1 VNRLRILAF
10 ATKLCEKKGYDAEI
24 FCGIKERSFK
34 GFESNNSLKIWDG
47 TYQNSLENSSA
58 LVKTLMIELTLLTL
72 LNYVGDNFCE
82 YRNLGHDNYKSLLL
96 SYSDASN
103 KFGPLEVKKIIEKSE
118 NFKVTAVAIAAIKCP
133 QHIVK

>member
-1 VNRLRILAF
+1 MFLEIL
-10 ATKLCEKKGYDAEI
+10 
-24 FCGIKERSFK
+24 
-34 GFESNNSLKIWDG
+34 
-47 TYQNSLENSSA
+47 
-58 LVKTLMIELTLLTL
+58 LVKNVLHSIIRKNFASKKVLMIELTLLTL

-82 YRNLGHDNYKSLLL
+82 YRRRGHDNYKSLLL

-103 KFGPLEVKKIIEKSE
+103 KFGSLEVKKVIEKSG

>member
-1 VNRLRILAF
+1 MFLVIL
-10 ATKLCEKKGYDAEI
+10 
-24 FCGIKERSFK
+24 
-34 GFESNNSLKIWDG
+34 
-47 TYQNSLENSSA
+47 
-58 LVKTLMIELTLLTL
+58 LVKNVLHCIIRKNFPSKNALMIELTLLTL
-72 LNYVGDNFCE
+72 LNHVGDNFCE

-103 KFGPLEVKKIIEKSE
+103 KFGPLEVKKVIEKSE

>member
-1 VNRLRILAF
+1 MFLAIL
-10 ATKLCEKKGYDAEI
+10 
-24 FCGIKERSFK
+24 
-34 GFESNNSLKIWDG
+34 
-47 TYQNSLENSSA
+47 
-58 LVKTLMIELTLLTL
+58 LVKNVPRSIIRKNFASKNFLMIELTLLTL

-103 KFGPLEVKKIIEKSE
+103 KFGPLEVKKVIEKSE
-118 NFKVTAVAIAAIKCP
+118 NFKVSAVAIAAIKCP

>member
-1 VNRLRILAF
+1 MFLVIL
-10 ATKLCEKKGYDAEI
+10 
-24 FCGIKERSFK
+24 
-34 GFESNNSLKIWDG
+34 
-47 TYQNSLENSSA
+47 
-58 LVKTLMIELTLLTL
+58 LVKNVLHSIIRKNFPSKEPLMIELTLLTL

-103 KFGPLEVKKIIEKSE
+103 KFGPLEVKKVIEKSE